1 MLGDAQFVPI
11 KFVVSIDLLLFR
23 VCLSEYFY
31 YHFFEFYSRWNH
43 IIRSINVLGL
53 LRCLNSFFDVICK
66 TLHIPLIMISKW
78 NVKNKY
84 LLDQI

>member
-11 KFVVSIDLLLFR
+11 KFVVSIGLLLFR
-23 VCLSEYFY
+23 VCSSEYFH
-31 YHFFEFYSRWNH
+31 YHLFEFDSRWNLT
-43 IIRSINVLGL
+43 ICSMNVLGL

-84 LLDQI
+84 LLGQI